1 MKGDLN
7 DRVSSRDHAFFLNS
21 MDDSLELPGS
31 LAQKPTELQ
40 PEDDDHLSDDEEGN
54 LDWTTLL

>member
-1 MKGDLN
+1 MT
-7 DRVSSRDHAFFLNS
+7 VSRHETTRFFYS

-54 LDWTTLL
+54 LDWTALL

>member
-1 MKGDLN
+1 
-7 DRVSSRDHAFFLNS
+7 
-21 MDDSLELPGS
+21 MDDTLELPGS

-40 PEDDDHLSDDEEGN
+40 PEDDHLSDDEEGN

>member
-1 MKGDLN
+1 
-7 DRVSSRDHAFFLNS
+7 

-54 LDWTTLL
+54 MDWTTLL